1 MRRGWGPA
9 ARVAGGVGRSVVRSV
24 ALVVVV
30 ALVMAP
36 VAARAQQAGVDALRY
51 RFAIELPPRGADLD
65 VTATLAFTRAREVAA
80 LHLDLLAPMR
90 VRGATVGCQ
99 RPVGVRPTHDGRVVT
114 IPLPP
119 ARAEGELLCVT
130 LRYHG
135 APRDGL
141 IVSTDS
147 AGRWMAFGD
156 NWPDRARHWLATIDH
171 PSDKAQVEFVV
182 DAPADRRVIANGTER
197 GRAVLFGGRHRTTWM
212 LDEPIPTYLMVIA
225 AAPLAEHDLGAT
237 ACGLAA
243 AGGCV
248 PQVVFTAPEQAAAMP
263 GAFAQADDIVS
274 YFARTVGPF
283 PYPQLQHLQSSTR
296 FGGMENAGAIFYADR
311 LFREPAGVGDGLIA
325 HETAHQWFGD
335 AVTEAAWGHVWLS
348 EGFATYFAALYAA
361 DARGDTAFRAE
372 RVAMRDAVR
381 RAPVT
386 ATRPVLDTAQTDL
399 LQLLNSN
406 SYQKGG
412 FVLHM
417 LRQEVGDRAFFAAIR
432 AYHAAHRHGT
442 ALTADLRTAMERE
455 AGRDLGWF
463 FDQWLTRPG
472 LVEGQVSW
480 RYDAA
485 AQALAVTVVQDGRFP
500 PYAFPLTLGVE
511 GSDGTTRLV
520 TVRIP
525 AAREVIVLATDL
537 HLSRAPRMV
546 VVDPR
551 ADLLHDLRA
560 P

>member
-1 MRRGWGPA
+1 MARRG
-9 ARVAGGVGRSVVRSV
+9 RVVRT
-24 ALVVVV
+24 ALPLA
-30 ALVMAP
+30 ALLAALLAGFVAP
-36 VAARAQQAGVDALRY
+36 VRATGAQQPGVDALRY
-51 RFAIELPPRGADLD
+51 RFHLDLPARGADLD
-65 VTATLAFTRAREVAA
+65 VTATVVFTRARAVDA
-80 LHLDLLAPMR
+80 LRLDLLAPMR
-90 VRGATVGCQ
+90 VRSAEVGCE
-99 RPVGVRPTHDGRVVT
+99 RPRAVRAAHDGRVVT
-114 IPLPP
+114 LPLPP
-119 ARAEGELLCVT
+119 ARSDGELLCATV
-130 LRYHG
+130 RYTG

-156 NWPDRARHWLATIDH
+156 NWPDRARHWLASIDH

-182 DAPADRRVIANGTER
+182 DAPASRRVIANGSER

-225 AAPLAEHDLGAT
+225 AAPLVEHDLGAT

-248 PQVVFTAPEQAAAMP
+248 PQAVLTAPEQAAAMP
-263 GAFAQADDIVS
+263 GAFARADDIVS
-274 YFARTVGPF
+274 YFARTVGAF
-283 PYPQLQHLQSSTR
+283 PYPQLLHLQSSTR

-311 LFREPAGVGDGLIA
+311 LFRTSAGVGAGLIA

-335 AVTEAAWGHVWLS
+335 AVTEADWPHVWLS

-361 DARGDTAFRAE
+361 HAEGDSAFRAE
-372 RVAMRDAVR
+372 LTAMRDAVR
-381 RAPVT
+381 RSAVT

-417 LRQEVGDRAFFAAIR
+417 LRQEVGDAGFFAAVR

-442 ALTADLRTAMERE
+442 ARTADLRAAMERE

-472 LVEGQVSW
+472 LVEGTVRW
-480 RYDAA
+480 RYDAE
-485 AQALAVTVVQDGRFP
+485 AQALAVTVTQDGRYP
-500 PYAFPLTLGVE
+500 PYRFPLTLGVRLA
-511 GSDGTTRLV
+511 DGTTRHV

-525 AAREVIVLATDL
+525 PEREATVRADL
-537 HLSRAPRMV
+537 HLSRPPAAV
-546 VVDPR
+546 TADPGT
-551 ADLLHDLRA
+551 DLLHALRT

>member
-1 MRRGWGPA
+1 MRRRG
-9 ARVAGGVGRSVVRSV
+9 
-24 ALVVVV
+24 VV
-30 ALVMAP
+30 ARAGLAAVLATTLLVPTGLA
-36 VAARAQQAGVDALRY
+36 AQQAGVDVLRY
-51 RFAIELPPRGADLD
+51 RFALDLPARGADLD
-65 VTATLAFTRAREVAA
+65 VTATVVFQRARSVSA
-80 LHLDLLAPMR
+80 LQLDLLAPMR
-90 VRGATVGCQ
+90 VRGATVGCD
-99 RPVGVRPTHDGRVVT
+99 RPTAVRAAHDGRVVT
-114 IPLPP
+114 IPLPTTRREP
-119 ARAEGELLCVT
+119 ELQCVT
-130 LRYHG
+130 LRYTG

-147 AGRWMAFGD
+147 AGRWVAFGD
-156 NWPDRARHWLATIDH
+156 NWPNRARHWLATIDH

-182 DAPADRRVIANGTER
+182 DAPASRRVIANGTER

-212 LDEPIPTYLMVIA
+212 LEEPIPTYLMVIA

-248 PQVVFTAPEQAAAMP
+248 PQAVFTAPEQAAAMP

-311 LFREPAGVGDGLIA
+311 LFRTPAGVGAGLIA

-335 AVTEAAWGHVWLS
+335 AVTEAAWGHLWLS

-361 DARGDTAFRAE
+361 HARGDTAFRAE
-372 RVAMRDAVR
+372 LAELRETVR
-381 RAPVT
+381 RSPVT

-442 ALTADLRTAMERE
+442 ALTADLRAAMEHE

-463 FDQWLTRPG
+463 FTQWLTRPG
-472 LVEGQVSW
+472 LIEGEVTW

-511 GSDGTTRLV
+511 APDGTRELV

-525 AAREVIVLATDL
+525 AERETTVLASDL
-537 HLSRAPRMV
+537 HLSRPPRAV
-546 VVDPR
+546 QVDPR
-551 ADLLHDLRA
+551 TDLLHALRT

>member
-1 MRRGWGPA
+1 MRAIAIAVAVAMAVAPA
-9 ARVAGGVGRSVVRSV
+9 AVQPQQVGI
-24 ALVVVV
+24 
-30 ALVMAP
+30 
-36 VAARAQQAGVDALRY
+36 DALRY
-51 RFAIELPPRGADLD
+51 RFAIELPSRGADLD
-65 VTATLAFTRAREVAA
+65 VTAMLAFTRARSVPA
-80 LHLDLLAPMR
+80 LRLDLLAPMQ

-99 RPVGVRPTHDGRVVT
+99 RPVAVRPTHDGRVVT

-248 PQVVFTAPEQAAAMP
+248 PQSVFTAPEQAAAMP
-263 GAFAQADDIVS
+263 GAFAQADDIVR
-274 YFARTVGPF
+274 YFARTIGPF

-311 LFREPAGVGDGLIA
+311 LFREPAGVGAGLIA

-335 AVTEAAWGHVWLS
+335 AVTEAAWAHVWLS

-361 DARGDTAFRAE
+361 HARGDTAFRAE

-463 FDQWLTRPG
+463 FAQWLTRPG
-472 LVEGQVSW
+472 LVEGQVTW
-480 RYDAA
+480 RYDEA

-511 GSDGTTRLV
+511 GVDGTMRLV

-525 AAREVIVLATDL
+525 AVRETTVLATDL
-537 HLSRAPRMV
+537 HLSRSPRAV
-546 VVDPR
+546 VVDPH
-551 ADLLHDLRA
+551 ADLLHDLRT